1 MLPYFICYYIGKRD
15 QDVQNFSFSFP
26 LKKAIR
32 VWSDMRVSKLFC
44 QFSFSLASSCIYL
57 RKCKSGSFKVWTEV
71 RRVDWNTNGLPPPT
85 KLLAFLGSDWM
96 IFLSVMLGLS
106 WTMGMRAKA
115 RNSPVGARQE
125 VVQEWEACVP
135 QEKRATKLFSGPE
148 RAGSNGSK
156 RELWFL
162 SGLLH
167 SCKCHEQSQ
176 RGMNF
181 TARARR
187 RKLSFMLKL

>member
-1 MLPYFICYYIGKRD
+1 M
-15 QDVQNFSFSFP
+15 
-26 LKKAIR
+26 
-32 VWSDMRVSKLFC
+32 
-44 QFSFSLASSCIYL
+44 
-57 RKCKSGSFKVWTEV
+57 
-71 RRVDWNTNGLPPPT
+71 NGLLPPT
-85 KLLAFLGSDWM
+85 KLLAFLDSDWM

-106 WTMGMRAKA
+106 WTMGMREKV
-115 RNSPVGARQE
+115 RDSPAGARQE
-125 VVQEWEACVP
+125 VVQEWEASVP

-176 RGMNF
+176 WGLNF
-181 TARARR
+181 TAQARR
-187 RKLSFMLKL
+187 RQLSFNAEAVRMTYRPAINSSQTQLLCQNQRRWNSQNFSKTRLGHISP